1 MNPFNILDDLIEF
14 VSANLSKHSW
24 ESREYTQQ
32 ELVEIMKGVA
42 QKSKITRE
50 RWMEIFDM
58 LKNSDDDH
66 IVSVHTGDFMNMR
79 CKSNVGILKSEIVK
93 KFSLNAIEKDVFF
106 NYIDYM
112 NKESKV
118 MFLTKVLACD
128 RSYIDKFL
136 DTDLNDIGEKIFNE
150 KIDYMG
156 SRKRHVDMYN
166 LNNPGQGN
174 NRILLYRGVLH
185 KISTLPKEKRHKIY
199 KKYFGVKMTNS
210 PHKNR
215 QLVYNG
221 FISYIENLSKP
232 QLKTFIDDTWD
243 KNINP
248 LKLFKS

>member
-1 MNPFNILDDLIEF
+1 MNPFNALDDLVEF
-14 VSANLSKHSW
+14 ASANLSKNSW
-24 ESREYTQQ
+24 EAKSYTQQ
-32 ELVEIMKGVA
+32 ELIEIMKGVS
-42 QKSKITRE
+42 QKSKITKE
-50 RWMEIFDM
+50 MWLEIFDM

-66 IVSVHTGDFMNMR
+66 IVSVHTGEFMNMR
-79 CKSNVGILKSEIVK
+79 CKSNVETLKSEIVK
-93 KFSLNAIEKDVFF
+93 KFSLNPIEKDVFF

-118 MFLTKVLACD
+118 YFLTKVLACG

-156 SRKRHVDMYN
+156 SRKNHVDMYN
-166 LNNPGQGN
+166 LNAPSQSN

-185 KISTLPKEKRHKIY
+185 KISTLEKPKRHKIY

-221 FISYIENLSKP
+221 FISYIENLSKS

-243 KNINP
+243 KNIDP
-248 LKLFKS
+248 LKMFK